1 MAYFEQENIED
12 DFYAHLLDS
21 ILQEGE
27 PISITSSE
35 FQHAG
40 EEELEQ
46 IILKNVNGN
55 TKRSTD
61 TWIKR
66 YSKWATERS
75 QPIDISCLHP
85 VRLDSIL
92 QKFYAELRKKNG
104 DEYEPESL
112 KVMQTALD
120 SRKVLYGKA
129 IELHEM
135 GKGKRPMKGDAIN
148 EDEEDHLWN
157 SGVLGNNDPV
167 SLNHTMFFFIQPTF
181 WNSRTSREHHQ
192 IMIQDLKIVRDSATK
207 DIAYAE
213 RIEGPTKTR
222 KAGLNKRP
230 RPLTQKLLR
239 TGGPRCPVM
248 FFEKLSSK
256 RPPSL

>member
-12 DFYAHLLDS
+12 DFYAQLPDS

-40 EEELEQ
+40 EEELEW

-66 YSKWATERS
+66 YSKWATERGH
-75 QPIDISCLHP
+75 PIDISCLPP

-104 DEYEPESL
+104 DEYEQSH
-112 KVMQTALD
+112 A
-120 SRKVLYGKA
+120 
-129 IELHEM
+129 
-135 GKGKRPMKGDAIN
+135 
-148 EDEEDHLWN
+148 N
-157 SGVLGNNDPV
+157 SSG
-167 SLNHTMFFFIQPTF
+167 
-181 WNSRTSREHHQ
+181 
-192 IMIQDLKIVRDSATK
+192 
-207 DIAYAE
+207 
-213 RIEGPTKTR
+213 
-222 KAGLNKRP
+222 
-230 RPLTQKLLR
+230 
-239 TGGPRCPVM
+239 
-248 FFEKLSSK
+248 
-256 RPPSL
+256 